1 MSAAGFKAIFEYI
14 RLILKTKIS
23 LELLTMGTAFA
34 FLSGCS
40 LNLSE
45 AAVRGGW
52 DLFPKIQ
59 LLCCTIKP
67 LRAKKSHKALLM
79 SGLREKQALKYRRGK
94 KAKPLQVCH
103 SQPGKNTNPV
113 ENKGVPCKA
122 TASAVKN

>member
-1 MSAAGFKAIFEYI
+1 
-14 RLILKTKIS
+14 
-23 LELLTMGTAFA
+23 MGTAFA

-103 SQPGKNTNPV
+103 SQPDKNTNPV